1 MRMEFGN
8 QFEGRRVVL
17 TGAAGLFGSGLAKVF
32 AAHGA
37 RLCLTDRNQHEVE
50 KVLGEIDAPEGS
62 FAHAAELT
70 EKDSMQA
77 LVDAVGEKWG
87 AADIVINNA
96 AIYPS
101 GFMLDI
107 ELEDWD
113 RMQDINVRA
122 PYFLIRQ
129 FARQMID
136 KGVKGNFINIGSGAS
151 RKMRLTA
158 APYCISKSSLDRLTK
173 AWAQEL
179 AQFGIRVNIL
189 EPGFSAGSAVSHL
202 PEEHVRKVTAAIPLG
217 RASTVDDIGPAA
229 LYLASDAA
237 AYVTGT
243 TLTVDGGNSLGS
255 LEVFQDKKRPL

>member
-1 MRMEFGN
+1 MEFGN
-8 QFEGRRVVL
+8 HFEGRRVVL

-37 RLCLTDRNQHEVE
+37 KLCLTDRNQQDVE
-50 KVLGEIDAPEGS
+50 KVLGELDAPEGS

-113 RMQDINVRA
+113 RMMNINLRA
-122 PYFLIRQ
+122 PYFLTRQ
-129 FARQMID
+129 FSRQMID
-136 KGVKGNFINIGSGAS
+136 QGVKGNFINIGSGAS
-151 RKMRLTA
+151 RKMRLTV

-173 AWAQEL
+173 GWAQEL
-179 AQFGIRVNIL
+179 AQFGIRVNSL
-189 EPGFSAGSAVSHL
+189 EPGFSAGSTVSHL
-202 PEEHVRKVTAAIPLG
+202 SDEHIKRATAAVPLG
-217 RASTVDDIGPAA
+217 RASSIEDIGPAA
-229 LYLASDAA
+229 LYLASDFA
-237 AYVTGT
+237 AYVTGAT
-243 TLTVDGGNSLGS
+243 MTVDGGNSLGS
-255 LEVFQDKKRPL
+255 MDVYQDKKRPL